1 MCARHGSGDR
11 RKAAM
16 KEKEYLGVKVLVMG
30 LGLHGGGAGTA
41 NFFLTR
47 GAEVTVT
54 DLKSE
59 EELGPS
65 VHALEAGKNLRL
77 VLGRHRFEDFRSAD
91 LVVKNPAVPPD
102 SPYLRHAVEH
112 GVRVDTDVGIFLDK
126 VREITP
132 NLIGVTGTKGKSTTA
147 TIIHGIF
154 SRAFDGTVLG
164 GNIAVPV
171 LSLLEGIRRNAY
183 VVLELSSFQLG
194 GVREKRYSPRVAV
207 FTNFLEDH
215 LNYYRNM
222 EGYFEDKSVLYRFQ
236 GEGDILVTNREDPS
250 LSAIDAKR
258 GVKRVTF
265 GLDGDFFGEGC
276 YVESGSV
283 RYRGERGEDRFVLE
297 TRAVKLPGAHN
308 LSNVLAAAATA
319 MSEGIPAEV
328 VSEAVGAFN
337 GIPHRLEYLGE
348 WRGVSFYND
357 TAATM
362 PEAAVRGVE
371 CFGGPVTLIAGGAD
385 KGLALEGLVRSIR
398 ERVSNLVLLEGSGT
412 GRLLER
418 LAGPAAGDGVP
429 GAESPVRNPAPPF
442 EVFGNLPEAFAH
454 ACRVTP
460 PGGTV
465 LLSPGFA
472 SFGMF
477 RNEFDRGNQFKELVK
492 ELEPSRK
499 EG

>member
-1 MCARHGSGDR
+1 
-11 RKAAM
+11 M
-16 KEKEYLGVKVLVMG
+16 KDGEYRGVKVLVMG

-41 NFFLTR
+41 NFFLSR

-54 DLKSE
+54 DLKPE
-59 EELGPS
+59 EDLGPS
-65 VHALEAGKNLRL
+65 VRALKAGKNLRL

-91 LVVKNPAVPPD
+91 LVIKNPAVPPD
-102 SPYLRHAVEH
+102 SPYLRHAVDH
-112 GVRVDTDVGIFLDK
+112 GVRVDTDIGIFLDK

-147 TIIHGIF
+147 TLIHGIF
-154 SRAFDGTVLG
+154 SRAFDGAVLG
-164 GNIAVPV
+164 GNITVPV
-171 LSLLEGIRRNAY
+171 LNLLEGIRKNAY

-222 EGYFEDKSVLYRFQ
+222 EGYFEDKSVVFRFQ
-236 GEGDILVTNREDPS
+236 GEGDALVTNREDPA
-250 LSAIDAKR
+250 LSAVKTKR

-265 GLDGDFFGEGC
+265 GLDGEFSGEGC
-276 YVESGSV
+276 YVGSGSV
-283 RYRGERGEDRFVLE
+283 LYRGGGGESRFVME

-308 LSNVLAAAATA
+308 LSNVLAAVATA
-319 MSEGIPAEV
+319 MTEGISAEV
-328 VSEAVGAFN
+328 VSGAVGAFR

-348 WRGVSFYND
+348 WRTVSFYND

-362 PEAAVRGVE
+362 PAAAVHGIE
-371 CFGGPVTLIAGGAD
+371 CFGEPLTLIAGGAD
-385 KGLALEGLVRSIR
+385 KGLALEGFARAIR
-398 ERVSNLVLLEGSGT
+398 ERVAYLVLLEGSGT
-412 GRLLER
+412 DRLVER
-418 LAGPAAGDGVP
+418 LAGREDGGGTP
-429 GAESPVRNPAPPF
+429 GGKTSARTPAPLF
-442 EVFGNLPEAFAH
+442 RVFGSLGEAFAH

-477 RNEFDRGNQFKELVK
+477 KNEFDRGNQFKDLVK
-492 ELEPSRK
+492 RLVNSNK
-499 EG
+499 EGRR